1 MLDLRRVPKHKCH
14 EFCKLSFIDLNSS
27 QSIDLRKANELLS
40 SIESSVVVVVVVDA
54 RNVFDGVNKV
64 ESSGPQ
70 MQEKHTA
77 IELLAKERLK
87 QAKVT
92 LKWVDGELE
101 LADVLTKLGCHD
113 ALLRALQ
120 LGEWRIVYDPN
131 FQSARRKRSLRYQQS
146 CCDTYWL
153 HCLFSLDLNYAKSK
167 EEF

>member
-113 ALLRALQ
+113 A
-120 LGEWRIVYDPN
+120 
-131 FQSARRKRSLRYQQS
+131 
-146 CCDTYWL
+146 
-153 HCLFSLDLNYAKSK
+153 
-167 EEF
+167 